1 MNLVTAMHQTLAKI
15 IACILFSFLCTCAN
29 FANAQQADVNLPVGS
44 TSAWNNLYPF
54 IESQI
59 SEPVFNSRKLTI
71 TQFGAKSNNPRFLN
85 TKAINK
91 AIAKCS
97 TLGGGTVVVPAGVW
111 HTGPITLKSNV
122 NLYLSD
128 GSTLLF
134 TDDLK
139 QYPLVITR
147 WEGIDCYNY
156 QPMIYAYGET
166 NIAVT
171 GKGTID
177 GGANNDNWWRMCG
190 AAHFGWKEG
199 VVSQR
204 IGRPLLLK
212 YNEEGTPVENRRM
225 GDGYGMR
232 TQLVNFYK
240 CKNVLMDG
248 VKLLRSPF
256 WVIHPLL
263 SENLIFRNLHI
274 ENDGPNGDGCDP
286 ESCKNVLI
294 EGCFFD
300 TGDDCIAIKSGRNGD
315 GRRWGIPSENIIVRN
330 CKMKN
335 GHGGVVV
342 GSEISGGY
350 RNLFVE
356 NCDMDS
362 PELDRVIRVKTSTC
376 RGGLIENIFVRNVT
390 VGVCKECVLRVEMT
404 YEAKEICNRGFSPV
418 VRNIYLDNITSRKSK
433 YGVFISA
440 LEDYD
445 NVYNINVSNS
455 KFDGVEM
462 GNLITGK
469 ASDLNFSNLYLNGQL
484 LKTNQPL
491 SKSVVYSQM
500 KRFPEAWML
509 DNSKKINWGYT
520 QGLETESFFQVYE
533 KYRDSKIWD
542 YVMAYTDSIVNEDG
556 SINSYH
562 LEEYNID
569 QINSGKLL
577 FKVYDATHNEKYLK
591 AIHLLF
597 SQMKNHPRTSE
608 GGFWHKK
615 IYPNQMWL
623 DGLYMGTPF
632 MAQYAQRVA
641 SDKNAI
647 YDDITSQFRVVA
659 KHTFD
664 PVTGLYRH
672 GWDESKTQP
681 WANPLTGQSAHAWG
695 RAQGWFFMA
704 LIDALDY
711 FPQDYA
717 KRSELLTLL
726 KSIADGVLKFQDEK
740 TGLWYQVLD
749 QPGREGNYLEAT
761 CSSMFCYSLLK
772 GVRKGYLDG
781 TYKVAAL
788 KAYNGIRKEFLV
800 ENPDGTLSLTRCC
813 QVAGL
818 GGANKRDGSFKYYIG
833 EKIND
838 NDPKGTGPFIKA
850 CLEIE

>member
-1 MNLVTAMHQTLAKI
+1 MTKKISFVVVVLLLLGCSIAKAQTNEPNLAINPQ
-15 IACILFSFLCTCAN
+15 
-29 FANAQQADVNLPVGS
+29 D
-44 TSAWNNLYPF
+44 AWNNLYPF
-54 IESQI
+54 IEQQI
-59 SEPVFNSRKLTI
+59 KEPVFNARKLNI
-71 TQFGAKSNNPRFLN
+71 KQFGAKSDNPKFLN

-97 TLGGGTVVVPAGVW
+97 SMGGGTVVVPAGVW

-122 NLYLSD
+122 NLYLSE

-134 TDDLK
+134 TADLK
-139 QYPLVITR
+139 QYPLVLTR

-171 GKGTID
+171 GKGTLD
-177 GGANNDNWWRMCG
+177 GGASTDNWWSMCG
-190 AAHFGWKEG
+190 AAHYGWKEG
-199 VVSQR
+199 IISQR

-212 YNEEGTPVENRRM
+212 YNEEGTPVEKRVM

-294 EGCFFD
+294 EGCYFD

-350 RNLFVE
+350 KNLFVE

-376 RGGLIENIFVRNVT
+376 RGGLIENIFVRNVK
-390 VGVCKECVLRVEMT
+390 VGVCNECVLRVEMT
-404 YEAKEICNRGFSPV
+404 YEAREQCDRSFPPV
-418 VRNIYLDNITSRKSK
+418 VRNIYLDNVTSQKSK

-440 LEDYD
+440 LEGYD

-455 KFDGVEM
+455 TFNGVDK
-462 GNLITGK
+462 GNMITGK
-469 ASDLNFSNLYLNGQL
+469 ADNINYSNLYVNGKL
-484 LKTNQPL
+484 CTENQPM
-491 SKSVVYSQM
+491 SKTIVYSQM
-500 KRFPEAWML
+500 KRYPEAWML
-509 DNSKKINWGYT
+509 DNLKALKWGYT

-533 KYRDSKIWD
+533 KYNDPLIRN
-542 YVMAYTDSIVNEDG
+542 YVLAFADSIVNADGTIKTYKLED
-556 SINSYH
+556 
-562 LEEYNID
+562 YNID

-577 FKVYDATHNEKYLK
+577 FRVYDDTHEEKYLK
-591 AIHLLF
+591 AIQLLY
-597 SQMKNHPRTSE
+597 SQFKNHPRTSE

-615 IYPNQMWL
+615 VYPNQMWL

-632 MAQYAQRVA
+632 LAQYGNRLATN
-641 SDKNAI
+641 KTEI
-647 YDDITSQFRVVA
+647 YDDVTTQFRTVT

-672 GWDESKTQP
+672 GWDEARVQP
-681 WANPLTGQSAHAWG
+681 WADPKTGQSAHTWG
-695 RAQGWFFMA
+695 RAQGWLFMA
-704 LIDALDY
+704 LIDVLD
-711 FPQDYA
+711 FIPQDYA
-717 KRSELLTLL
+717 KRPELLSML
-726 KSIADGVLKFQDEK
+726 KTIADGVLKYQDAK
-740 TGLWYQVLD
+740 TGLWYQVMD
-749 QPGREGNYLEAT
+749 QPGREGNYFEST
-761 CSSMFCYSLLK
+761 CSSMFAYCLVK
-772 GVRKGYLDG
+772 GAKNGYFDNA
-781 TYKVAAL
+781 YKVAGL
-788 KAYNGIRKEFLV
+788 KAMEGIKDNFIKT
-800 ENPDGTLSLTRCC
+800 NDDGTLSITKCC
-813 QVAGL
+813 AVAGL
-818 GGANKRDGSFKYYIG
+818 GGKENRSGKYDYYIN
-833 EKIND
+833 ERIVD
-838 NDPKGTGPFIKA
+838 NDPKAIGPYIKA
-850 CLEIE
+850 CLLLE